1 MSGNLEE
8 MCSAITQLFSLV
20 AQLLKKFDDL
30 NNKVMNVLTNQ
41 ISQEHI
47 GNQRTS
53 ENLPESDIMDQTQR
67 DYSDQGACLVEKN
80 TGVSKISQGATM
92 EKTSNNAKLDRKRKK
107 FD

>member
-1 MSGNLEE
+1 
-8 MCSAITQLFSLV
+8 
-20 AQLLKKFDDL
+20 
-30 NNKVMNVLTNQ
+30 MNVLTNQ

-67 DYSDQGACLVEKN
+67 DYSDQGACLVEQN

-92 EKTSNNAKLDRKRKK
+92 EKTSNNAKLDRKRKNSIEQQPDRK
-107 FD
+107 RFTSTSVTAKIPNKR